1 MGYGRT
7 VRLYLCDDNASHRAL
22 YRYALRAAPD
32 LELVGATADPRQARD
47 ELRELQPDAVL
58 LDVSMPGF
66 DGFAALPLI
75 RETVPA
81 AAVVMFSTAWSAE
94 NERRALSLGA
104 SAYVQKPLSVF
115 DLPAL
120 IRGAL
125 GDTSA
130 LVQHLVERWL
140 AGEFD
145 RAVAALDD
153 EVEMV
158 SLSRGVVR
166 GSAEIRRLAGHLP
179 AGIKAASVRPVELLE
194 RRNRVVL
201 LADAELTRSSPA
213 GDLHETLRPAWVMT
227 ARHGKLARIQ
237 SYASWDDA
245 RTAAE
250 IGTENAGPKRRR
262 LTAAGR
268 WVMAA
273 ALRRALPAAG

>member
-1 MGYGRT
+1 MGYGRI
-7 VRLYLCDDNASHRAL
+7 VRLYLCDDNESHRAL
-22 YRYALRAAPD
+22 YRHALRDAPD
-32 LELVGATADPRQARD
+32 LELVGATADPRRARH
-47 ELRELQPDAVL
+47 ELRQLRPDAVL

-81 AAVVMFSTAWSAE
+81 ATVVMFSTAWSAE
-94 NERRALSLGA
+94 HERRALSAGA

-125 GDTSA
+125 GDASA

-140 AGEFD
+140 AGEID
-145 RAVAALDD
+145 RAAAALDH
-153 EVEMV
+153 EVELV
-158 SLSRGVVR
+158 SLYRGMVR
-166 GSAEIRRLAGHLP
+166 GIDELRRLAGHFP
-179 AGIKAASVRPVELLE
+179 PGIKAASVRPVEMLE
-194 RRNRVVL
+194 RRDRVVL
-201 LADAELTRSSPA
+201 LANAELTRSGPT
-213 GDLHETLRPAWVMT
+213 GDRHESMRPAWVMT

-245 RTAAE
+245 RTAAD
-250 IGTENAGPKRRR
+250 IGTENAGTKRRR

-268 WVMAA
+268 WVMVA